1 MRVHVVAVAVALAM
15 WTPSVRAEASAGGP
29 QPKTIEAWNA
39 YVAAT
44 EARIESELAAAGAF
58 LVSDRTDDRGVTR
71 EAITGGAI
79 PVGPLSTVDRSGQM
93 RSAPGGTIA
102 HWRGAVLLPGIS
114 LDTLLHRLQHPD
126 ESGPHP
132 DDVLSLRVLERAP
145 DRLTLAMRL
154 TRTKIVTATYDTE
167 HLATYRRLG
176 PTRASSRSVSTRIA
190 EVANAGTSA
199 ERVLA
204 EGQDRG
210 FLWRMN
216 SYWRYEEVPD
226 GVIVELE
233 SITLSRGMPMGLGVV
248 LEPMINRIA
257 RESVT
262 RTLASVRRLYSGTG
276 PARAAS
282 PRWRRLGCL
291 RSNLRED
298 GVSNPVKYGRL

>member
-1 MRVHVVAVAVALAM
+1 MRVYVVAVAVALAVG
-15 WTPSVRAEASAGGP
+15 TPSLGAEASAAEP

-58 LVSDRTDDRGVTR
+58 LVSDLTDDRGDAR
-71 EAITGGAI
+71 DAILTGGI
-79 PVGPLSTVDRSGQM
+79 PVGPLSTVDRSGQTL
-93 RSAPGGTIA
+93 SAPGGTIA

-114 LDTLLHRLQHPD
+114 LDALLHRLQDPD
-126 ESGPHP
+126 ENGPYP
-132 DDVLSLRVLERAP
+132 DDVLSLRVLTRAP

-154 TRTKIVTATYDTE
+154 TRTKMVTATYDTE
-167 HLATYRRLG
+167 HLATYRRIG
-176 PTRASSRSVSTRIA
+176 PTRAASRSVSTKIA
-190 EVANAGTSA
+190 EVAGAGTSD

-210 FLWRMN
+210 LLWRMN
-216 SYWRYEEVPD
+216 SYWRYEEVPG

-233 SITLSRGMPMGLGVV
+233 SVTLSRGIPIGLGVV

-276 PARAAS
+276 PVRAAA
-282 PRWRRLGCL
+282 PH
-291 RSNLRED
+291 
-298 GVSNPVKYGRL
+298 

>member
-1 MRVHVVAVAVALAM
+1 MRAGTVVVAVALAVS
-15 WTPSVRAEASAGGP
+15 TSTLSADTSPGGP
-29 QPKTIEAWNA
+29 QPRTLEAWNA

-44 EARIESELAAAGAF
+44 EIRIESELAATGPF
-58 LVSDRTDDRGVTR
+58 LMSDLGDERGVTR
-71 EAITGGAI
+71 EAIARGDI
-79 PVGPLSTVDRSGQM
+79 PVTTSSTVDRTGQTLEV
-93 RSAPGGTIA
+93 PGGTIA

-114 LDTLLHRLQHPD
+114 LDTLLQRLQHPD
-126 ESGPHP
+126 ERGPYP
-132 DDVLSLRVLERAP
+132 DDVRSLRVLNRAP

-154 TRTKIVTATYDTE
+154 TRTRIVTATYDTE
-167 HLATYRRLG
+167 HVATYRRLG

-190 EVANAGTSA
+190 EVAHAGTSA

-216 SYWRYEEVPD
+216 SYWRYEQVRG

-233 SITLSRGMPMGLGVV
+233 SITLSRGIPMGLGLV
-248 LEPMINRIA
+248 LRPMIDRIA

-276 PARAAS
+276 PVRAAS
-282 PRWRRLGCL
+282 PQ
-291 RSNLRED
+291 
-298 GVSNPVKYGRL
+298 